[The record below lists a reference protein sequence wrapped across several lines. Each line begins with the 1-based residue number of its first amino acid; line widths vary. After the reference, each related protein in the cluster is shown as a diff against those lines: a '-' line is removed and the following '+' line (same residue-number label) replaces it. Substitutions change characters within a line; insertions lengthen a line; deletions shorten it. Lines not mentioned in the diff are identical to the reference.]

1 MSKHKLK
8 QLYVGNRVINTIGGV
23 VVFDENGFMTSKE
36 VSQTALDE
44 LAPFLDARY
53 ESKEETTT
61 TTVEET
67 TTTTEAPT
75 TTTEAP
81 TTTTEAPQEEEET
94 TTTEAEEVTTTTKA
108 TRKRKAST
116 AE

>member
-23 VVFDENGFMTSKE
+23 VVFDENGFMTSKD
-36 VSQTALDE
+36 VSKTALDE

-53 ESKEETTT
+53 GSETEETTT

-81 TTTTEAPQEEEET
+81 TTTTEAPEEET

-108 TRKRKAST
+108 PRKKRAAA